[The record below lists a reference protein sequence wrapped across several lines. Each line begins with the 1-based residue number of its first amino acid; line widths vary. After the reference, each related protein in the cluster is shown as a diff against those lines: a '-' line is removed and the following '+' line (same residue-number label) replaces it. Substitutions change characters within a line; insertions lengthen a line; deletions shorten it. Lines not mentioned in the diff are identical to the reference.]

1 MTKSEEVLKKQLSA
15 LGMCMRAGKLLLGP
29 DLICKEMR
37 RTFGGAH
44 GNGVALVIEAS
55 DTSENTH
62 KKLSDKCAYYGV
74 KLIRL
79 SADMGML
86 SGALGKMRSV
96 AAVAITDKDLCRLF
110 LSTEEKEEK

>member
-1 MTKSEEVLKKQLSA
+1 MISNEEILKKQLSA

-37 RTFGGAH
+37 RTFGGS
-44 GNGVALVIEAS
+44 GENGVALVVEAS

-74 KLIRL
+74 ELIRL
-79 SADMGML
+79 SADMGRL
-86 SGALGKMRSV
+86 SVALGKIRSV
-96 AAVAITDKDLCRLF
+96 AAVAITDKNLCRLF
-110 LSTEEKEEK
+110 LSQGEG

>member
-1 MTKSEEVLKKQLSA
+1 MTKNEEVLKKQLSA

-37 RTFGGAH
+37 RTSAGA
-44 GNGVALVIEAS
+44 GENGVALVVEAS

-74 KLIRL
+74 ELIRL
-79 SADMGML
+79 PIDMGRL
-86 SGALGKMRSV
+86 SSSLGKLRSV
-96 AAVAITDKDLCRLF
+96 AAVAITDKNLCRLF
-110 LSTEEKEEK
+110 VSRGEDQ